1 MKFDILK
8 TRRGKLSE
16 KLNNEIQKPKP
27 NIENVLRIIDD
38 YEKNNLETIDKLKKE
53 KLFETKRISGALKQ
67 TINAHSNIT
76 KELIGS
82 ATKRIMGALKS
93 NDLTQS
99 QKICKKISS
108 IYHTFIN
115 IIIFIIKLEFMKTN
129 KDKISVTI
137 SNKNNELLNNL
148 SINKSKLID
157 KLLDNYFKKID

>member
-53 KLFETKRISGALKQ
+53 KLCETKRISGALKQ

-76 KELIGS
+76 KVLIGS
-82 ATKRIMGALKS
+82 ATKRIYGA
-93 NDLTQS
+93 
-99 QKICKKISS
+99 
-108 IYHTFIN
+108 
-115 IIIFIIKLEFMKTN
+115 
-129 KDKISVTI
+129 
-137 SNKNNELLNNL
+137 LLNNGLKYNRYLRVYKATLMLVTMVLIIL
-148 SINKSKLID
+148 SVFVVLIKKL
-157 KLLDNYFKKID
+157 